1 MSIIAKIT
9 SIQTRHQAALLLVAS
24 FLILFPFRRFW
35 EIPFALMALLGLLIL
50 AVQAR
55 HLWQRPDIKIFTL
68 IFAAF
73 WVPMLISL
81 LGAVNPERSLTS
93 TLAFARLYPAGIF
106 IMVAMA
112 VPGAPEKLL
121 RICAWVLLAWV
132 ADALLQIATGTNI
145 LGYTAP
151 GGRINGFFGSLRPE
165 LGVYLPALSPLLL
178 VYARRFW
185 PPILQ
190 IGLVVAL
197 TLVVFM
203 AGSRNGWIMFA
214 LVLAGLAAW
223 IIWQEKKSILPWLAL
238 ATLLAIGSLAGAYS
252 LSQPFA
258 NRVDVSLTAF
268 RGGVESFNVASAQ
281 RVTIWQ
287 TAGRMLA
294 DQPINGI
301 GARGFRYAYRDY
313 ADPEQDPFIQ
323 DPNELGATHPHLL
336 ILDIGAETGVIGL
349 AGFAFALVIL
359 IRTWRQ
365 SRLRLHQLPYALAM
379 LAVFFPLN
387 TSYAIYASDWSAF
400 CFWLTALFCATPMGY
415 IKQKPA
421 DMAAGPNNL
430 PEQVR

>member
-55 HLWQRPDIKIFTL
+55 SLWQRPEVKIFTL

-106 IMVAMA
+106 IMVTLA
-112 VPGAPEKLL
+112 VPGASEKLL

-165 LGVYLPALSPLLL
+165 LGVYLPAISPLLL

-223 IIWQEKKSILPWLAL
+223 IIWQEKKPILQWLAL
-238 ATLLAIGSLAGAYS
+238 AALLAIGSVVGAYS

-258 NRVDVSLTAF
+258 DRVDVSLMAF
-268 RGGVESFNVASAQ
+268 RGDVESLNVASAQ

-349 AGFAFALVIL
+349 AGFAFALAIL

-365 SRLRLHQLPYALAM
+365 SRLRLHLLPYALAM

-400 CFWLTALFCATPMGY
+400 CFWLTALFCATTMGY
-415 IKQKPA
+415 IKQTQA
-421 DMAAGPNNL
+421 DMAAGPNHL